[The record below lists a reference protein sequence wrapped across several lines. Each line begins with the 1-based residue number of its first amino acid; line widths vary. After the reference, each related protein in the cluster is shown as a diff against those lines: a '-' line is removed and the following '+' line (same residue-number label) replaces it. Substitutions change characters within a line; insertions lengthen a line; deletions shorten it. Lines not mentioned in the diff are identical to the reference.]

1 MRVLVRV
8 ADMAHEPAQMGAH
21 LDTDGVLPGRSTTAT
36 GRERSV
42 S

>member
-1 MRVLVRV
+1 
-8 ADMAHEPAQMGAH
+8 MAHEPAQMGA
-21 LDTDGVLPGRSTTAT
+21 TSTPDGVLPERSTTAT